1 MIRLAAPR
9 RSSGWPRRVDDQAG
23 RPASIIRLAAS
34 SGWPPGDPVI
44 VFDGWW
50 EGTPQARPDE
60 AAGLLVAAPVEGDTW
75 ETLLLMFGR
84 DPGWGT

>member
-1 MIRLAAPR
+1 M
-9 RSSGWPRRVDDQAG
+9 
-23 RPASIIRLAAS
+23 
-34 SGWPPGDPVI
+34 I

-75 ETLLLMFGR
+75 ETLLLMFGC

>member
-1 MIRLAAPR
+1 MRPAAPR
-9 RSSGWPRRVDDQAG
+9 RSSGWRRRADHRAG
-23 RPASIIRLAAS
+23 RA
-34 SGWPPGDPVI
+34 GDPEI

-60 AAGLLVAAPVEGDTW
+60 AAGLLVAAPVEGDSR

-84 DPGWGT
+84 DPGWST